1 MKTLSI
7 IATIVLTSTTLPS
20 FDFGGL
26 LKNAQSINTPNSST
40 SQASAKEGLSDSTVT
55 SGLKEALKVGV
66 DYGIKEL
73 SKKDGYLS
81 NSLVKIPLPEN
92 LAKAETL
99 IRKAGGDKIADNLI
113 MSMNS
118 AATQAAPKTATIFA
132 DAITNMS
139 LKDSQKILAGDKNAA
154 TEYFKNATS
163 DSLQKMIKPIVKQA
177 MQDNSVAS
185 YYDTA
190 NEFYKSNLKGM
201 VDGSGVMEMAK
212 SFGAD
217 SYLPSSSQEN
227 LDDYVT
233 RNAIDGL
240 FKMISAKEAEIREN
254 PLAQT
259 TSILKQVFGN

>member
-1 MKTLSI
+1 MKTVSV
-7 IATIVLTSTTLPS
+7 IATVILSSTALLS

-26 LKNAQSINTPNSST
+26 LKNVQSATTPNSST
-40 SQASAKEGLSDSTVT
+40 SKTSPKSELSDSTVT

-73 SKKDGYLS
+73 SKKDGYLN
-81 NSLVKIPLPEN
+81 NSLVKIALPEN

-99 IRKAGGDKIADNLI
+99 IRKAGGDKIADDLI
-113 MSMNS
+113 LSMNS
-118 AATQAAPKTATIFA
+118 AATQAAPKTAAIFT

-177 MQDNSVAS
+177 MQENQVAS

-201 VDGSGVMEMAK
+201 VDSSGVMDMAK

-217 SYLPSSSQEN
+217 SYLPSSSDEN

-233 RNAIDGL
+233 KKAIDGL
-240 FKMISAKEAEIREN
+240 FKMIAEKESEIRKN